1 MVIFMTFNELF
12 EIEMKKDYFI
22 KLQEFIDNEYNTKVI
37 YPPKEMIYN
46 AFKYNDIDKI
56 KVVIIGQDPYFN
68 ENQAHGLCFLFNM
81 V

>member
-1 MVIFMTFNELF
+1 MTFKELF

-46 AFKYNDIDKI
+46 AFKYNDIDI
-56 KVVIIGQDPYFN
+56 
-68 ENQAHGLCFLFNM
+68 FLELYEFL
-81 V
+81 VS